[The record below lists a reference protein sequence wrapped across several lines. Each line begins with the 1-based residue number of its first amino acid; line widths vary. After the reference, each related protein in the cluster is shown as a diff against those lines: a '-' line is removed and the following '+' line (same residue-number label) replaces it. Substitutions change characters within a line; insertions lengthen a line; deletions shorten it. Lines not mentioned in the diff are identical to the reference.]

1 MEINFKCYNIKSRE
15 SKKISY
21 LIVYFKEF
29 DTSVY
34 SIFDRQNMLVSLYDE
49 IIDSILHI
57 IDRLDL
63 NVEKDNTE
71 VMKRKIYL
79 TLFC

>member
-1 MEINFKCYNIKSRE
+1 
-15 SKKISY
+15 
-21 LIVYFKEF
+21 
-29 DTSVY
+29 
-34 SIFDRQNMLVSLYDE
+34 MLVSLYDE
-49 IIDSILHI
+49 IIDSILQI